1 LNDYLADLKKCD
13 INSQFKKLV
22 ACYFLYAAE
31 APSYIDAPQRE
42 LKVAEGQ
49 KALLKCQVFGAP
61 KPVLIWQKGVNLE
74 DVRDIDRD
82 HFNVLD
88 NGNLEIAVSIKNQY
102 HYTPVLKQNF

>member
-1 LNDYLADLKKCD
+1 MNIEQCHLK
-13 INSQFKKLV
+13 NPV
-22 ACYFLYAAE
+22 TCYFLYSAE
-31 APSYIDAPQRE
+31 APTFTDAPQRE

-61 KPVLIWQKGVNLE
+61 KPVLIWQKGVNLD

-82 HFNVLD
+82 HYNVLD

-102 HYTPVLKQNF
+102 HYLAMLKYYF